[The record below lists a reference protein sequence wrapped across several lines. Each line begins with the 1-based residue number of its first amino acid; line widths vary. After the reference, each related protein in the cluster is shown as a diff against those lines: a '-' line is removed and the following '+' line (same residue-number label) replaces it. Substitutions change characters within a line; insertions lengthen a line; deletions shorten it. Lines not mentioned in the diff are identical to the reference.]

1 MTEIMEDPL
10 ATADEMYKEHILDHY
25 AHPHNK
31 GTIANP
37 TLHFRELNPL
47 CGDEIELF
55 VTLNSETVT
64 AVQWQGKGCA
74 ISQAAASL
82 LSDELKGKT
91 LGQLHALKTQDVL
104 NLLGI
109 PIGPV
114 RLQCANLPL
123 RALQL
128 ALKEYAQR

>member
-1 MTEIMEDPL
+1 MTEALEDPL

-31 GTIANP
+31 GTIAHP
-37 TLHFRELNPL
+37 TLRFRELNPL

-55 VTLNSETVT
+55 AKLNGDRTKELK
-64 AVQWQGKGCA
+64 WQGKGCA

-82 LSDELKGKT
+82 LSDELQGKT
-91 LGQLHALKTQDVL
+91 LVELKQFNTQSVL
-104 NLLGI
+104 DLLGI

-114 RLQCANLPL
+114 RLKCANLPL

-128 ALKEYAQR
+128 AIQQYER